1 MGCASSKKQK
11 QMENGGCIYNKDVD
25 VKKKLL
31 TGVQMSKD
39 ADGMEANFQ
48 IAFWR
53 KSRKKYERADDKIPL
68 MAIEEEKELKT
79 EITEEES

>member
-1 MGCASSKKQK
+1 
-11 QMENGGCIYNKDVD
+11 MENGGCIYNKDVD

>member
-11 QMENGGCIYNKDVD
+11 QLENGGCIYNKDVD

-53 KSRKKYERADDKIPL
+53 KSRKKYGKADTIPL
-68 MAIEEEKELKT
+68 IPIEEEKKLKT
-79 EITEEES
+79 DIKEEES

>member
-11 QMENGGCIYNKDVD
+11 QLENGGCLYNKDVD

-39 ADGMEANFQ
+39 VDSMEANFQ

-53 KSRKKYERADDKIPL
+53 KSRKKYEKADKIPL
-68 MAIEEEKELKT
+68 IHIEEEKELKT
-79 EITEEES
+79 DIKEEE

>member
-11 QMENGGCIYNKDVD
+11 QLEIGGNLHNKDVD

-53 KSRKKYERADDKIPL
+53 RTRKKYEKLIAYL
-68 MAIEEEKELKT
+68 
-79 EITEEES
+79 

>member
-1 MGCASSKKQK
+1 MGCTSSKNQK
-11 QMENGGCIYNKDVD
+11 LLENGGCLYNKDVD

-39 ADGMEANFQ
+39 VDGMEANFQ

-53 KSRKKYERADDKIPL
+53 KSRKKYEKADKIPL

-79 EITEEES
+79 EIKEEES